1 MTLEVHPKYK
11 NDYCFYYTFNPS
23 KQIKNLEK
31 EIASPI
37 NEDMKGNYIFLID
50 RSGSMYGN
58 RINMARQSLIYFLKS
73 LQENGSK
80 FNIISFGNIFILYL
94 MKIN

>member
-58 RINMARQSLIYFLKS
+58 SINMARQSLF
-73 LQENGSK
+73 
-80 FNIISFGNIFILYL
+80 IS
-94 MKIN
+94 